1 MFPAAVPAKGLII
14 VKKVKLG
21 NWNNDNHSDIL
32 RGIVLVKTVN

>member
-14 VKKVKLG
+14 VKKD
-21 NWNNDNHSDIL
+21 WNNDHHSDIL